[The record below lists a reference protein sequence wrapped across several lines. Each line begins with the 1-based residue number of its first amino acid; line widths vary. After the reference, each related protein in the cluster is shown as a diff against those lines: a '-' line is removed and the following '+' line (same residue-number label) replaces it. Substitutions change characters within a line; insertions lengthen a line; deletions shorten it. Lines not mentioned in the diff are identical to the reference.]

1 MLDTKNKFARRFFAE
16 TRSILPETSQ
26 IITLLGKLNKFVLT
40 FFFLFV
46 IFDCK

>member
-16 TRSILPETSQ
+16 TRSILPERSK
-26 IITLLGKLNKFVLT
+26 IITLLGKLNKFVLR

>member
-26 IITLLGKLNKFVLT
+26 IIMLLGKLNKFVLI
-40 FFFLFV
+40 FFFLF
-46 IFDCK
+46 FFFFF